1 MPNLSKSY
9 DPKLSEEKWYNT
21 WINEKHF
28 EGKKNHDSLPF
39 SIMIPPPNVTGI
51 LHMGHALNNIIQDV
65 LIRVARMKGMNVVW
79 IPGTDHAGI
88 ATQTKV
94 EKQLKEKTG
103 KTKHDIGRD
112 QFIKEIWNFRE
123 SSGETI
129 LNQLKKLGA
138 SCDWNRTSFTLDKDY
153 SEAVI
158 FAFVTLY
165 KRGLIYRGNRMVNW
179 CPATQ
184 TAISDEEVIMK
195 PQKGFLY
202 KIRYELVEKTKE
214 MSHLEISTT
223 RPETIM
229 GDTAIAVHP
238 KDARFKHLIGKE
250 VWRPYPKAKIKII
263 GDEYVDREFGTG
275 CLKVTPAHDKNDF
288 EIGQRH
294 NLEVIEVID
303 EKGILNDLS
312 GELFKGLDR
321 FEARKKV
328 VDQLDKD
335 GLLIGK
341 EDYENTVG
349 FSERADVV
357 IEPRLSIQWF
367 LKYPKVEEAKK
378 AVEKNI
384 IKFHPDRWKK
394 TYLHWLNGIQD
405 WCISRQLWW
414 GHRIPV
420 WYKKGIPKDQL
431 DFNNS
436 EHVFVS
442 VTPPENRE
450 EWEQDPDVLDTWASS
465 YLWPMANL
473 GWPHPSEIQQK
484 EINLWYPTSTL
495 VTGFDIIFFWVARM
509 IMAGLELFGEEK
521 DELSDQEIKE
531 RIPFKDVY
539 IHGTVRD
546 DQGRKMSKSLGNS
559 IDPLD
564 IINLYS
570 SDALRFSLLMITST
584 GQDVYINND
593 KFEIGRNFM
602 TKIWNAAR
610 FIEMHSEDNDYS
622 NYKLNENSFSPDD
635 QHILSKL
642 NDVISEVN
650 ENINRYRFN
659 DASLALYDFFW
670 HNFCDRY
677 LEYAKPI
684 LYKGSDDQKLRTLSI
699 LHLVF
704 KTGLQLLHPFM
715 PFLTEELWEGMN
727 YNSEIKRIIIA
738 SWPNK
743 SLNFNVD
750 QETVDYVEG
759 KFDLIRI
766 GRILRSD
773 YNLNIKQEAKFFI
786 HSKNKEIEKRILK
799 DKDSIMAAIKASSLD
814 VGINVDNDIVMPSGI
829 SKLGDLYM
837 SIKGIVDIES
847 EILKT
852 EKELIEVN
860 THLNNIHKKLN
871 NMNFVERAPKNVV
884 EKQKLMLIDLNE
896 KNKKLTLTL
905 EMLKKA

>member
-123 SSGETI
+123 LSGETI

-158 FAFVTLY
+158 FAFVALY

-214 MSHLEISTT
+214 ISHLEISTT

-738 SWPNK
+738 PWPDK

>member
-138 SCDWNRTSFTLDKDY
+138 SCDWSRTSFTLDKDY

-202 KIRYELVEKTKE
+202 KIRYELVEKTEKI
-214 MSHLEISTT
+214 SHLEISTT

-238 KDARFKHLIGKE
+238 KDNRFNHLIGKE

-294 NLEVIEVID
+294 NLEIIEVID

-312 GELFKGLDR
+312 GDQFKGLDR
-321 FEARKKV
+321 FEARNKV

-341 EDYENTVG
+341 EDYDNTVG

-378 AVEKNI
+378 AVEKDI

-442 VTPPENRE
+442 VTPPENNE

-738 SWPNK
+738 PWPDK

-814 VGINVDNDIVMPSGI
+814 VGIKVDNDIVMPSGI

-847 EILKT
+847 EVLKT
-852 EKELIEVN
+852 EKQLIEVN
-860 THLNNIHKKLN
+860 SHLNNIHKKLN
-871 NMNFVERAPKNVV
+871 NTNFVERAPKNVV

>member
-21 WINEKHF
+21 WIREEHF
-28 EGKKNHDSLPF
+28 KGKKNQDSLPF

-202 KIRYELVEKTKE
+202 KIRYELVEKTEKI
-214 MSHLEISTT
+214 SHLEISTT

-238 KDARFKHLIGKE
+238 EDNRFNHLIGKE

-294 NLEVIEVID
+294 NLEIIEVID

-312 GELFKGLDR
+312 GDQFKGLDR
-321 FEARKKV
+321 FEARNKV
-328 VDQLDKD
+328 VDQLEKD

-341 EDYENTVG
+341 EDYDNTVG

-378 AVEKNI
+378 AVEKDI

-420 WYKKGIPKDQL
+420 WYKKGIPKEQL
-431 DFNNS
+431 DYNNS
-436 EHVFVS
+436 EHVYVS
-442 VTPPENRE
+442 VTPPENIE

-473 GWPHPSEIQQK
+473 GWPHPSDLQQK

-509 IMAGLELFGEEK
+509 IMAGLELFGDEK
-521 DELSDQEIKE
+521 DELSDQDIKD

-610 FIEMHSEDNDYS
+610 FIEMHSENSDYL
-622 NYKLNENSFSPDD
+622 NYILDDKSFSPDD
-635 QHILSKL
+635 QYILSKL
-642 NDVISEVN
+642 NNVILEVN
-650 ENINRYRFN
+650 ENINKYRFN
-659 DASLALYDFFW
+659 DASLSLYDFFW
-670 HNFCDRY
+670 HSFCDRY

-684 LYKGSDDQKLRTLSI
+684 LFKGSDDQKLRTLSL

-704 KTGLQLLHPFM
+704 KTGIRLLHPFM

-727 YNSEIKRIIIA
+727 YNSEVNRIIIA
-738 SWPNK
+738 PWPEK
-743 SLNFNVD
+743 SLSYKLNNKVV
-750 QETVDYVEG
+750 EYVEG

-773 YNLNIKQEAKFFI
+773 YNLNLKQEAEFI
-786 HSKNKEIEKRILK
+786 IHAKNQEIEKQIID
-799 DKDSIMAAIKASSLD
+799 DKESIMAAIKASSFD
-814 VGINVDNDIVMPSGI
+814 VQTKIDNSNVMPSGI

-837 SIKGIVDIES
+837 SIKGIVDLES

-852 EKELIEVN
+852 EKELNEVN
-860 THLNNIHKKLN
+860 IHLVNIEKKLN
-871 NMNFVERAPKNVV
+871 NKNFVERAPEEVV

-896 KNKKLTLTL
+896 KNKKLSLTL